1 VADYIGRGQIR
12 TLSVQ
17 PTRNL
22 TGGISFS
29 RSASSSDLRI
39 RSWASRTLR
48 NIVRPY
54 TLLCIYKSSRQL
66 LDRWAANTGR
76 SEGATAEKAVP
87 FPGAVRRSLVVL
99 RFAALDPF
107 TRRGFLRLFLP
118 MLDDF

>member
-1 VADYIGRGQIR
+1 VA
-12 TLSVQ
+12 
-17 PTRNL
+17 
-22 TGGISFS
+22 
-29 RSASSSDLRI
+29 
-39 RSWASRTLR
+39 
-48 NIVRPY
+48 
-54 TLLCIYKSSRQL
+54 IYSGLGAIPLPKI

-99 RFAALDPF
+99 RFAALDPV